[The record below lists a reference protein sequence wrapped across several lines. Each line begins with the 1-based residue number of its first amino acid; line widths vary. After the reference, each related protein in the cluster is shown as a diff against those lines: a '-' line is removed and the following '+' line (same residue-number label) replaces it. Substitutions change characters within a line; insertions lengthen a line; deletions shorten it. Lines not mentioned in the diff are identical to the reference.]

1 MASIKLVLRI
11 NQEDKTGHSPLYIRL
26 IKDRKTK
33 FIATGVK
40 LKENE
45 WDDIKQKV
53 KRNYPNSTRMNAF
66 LSQKIADA
74 EAMVADN
81 ERKRGNISAKRL
93 KEAIKGKDIKNFFE
107 YAYERCERIKNNV
120 SPQTYRAYKM
130 NIQKF
135 EKFLGTNE
143 IYFEDITVTVL
154 NDYVNYLSNKL
165 KNGNTTIRYSLNILA
180 IMFKDAIREEII
192 TLNTYPFASVRIKKD
207 KSTRLFLNKE
217 QIEQLKNHKSSSGQ
231 TDTYF
236 RDMFIFSCYA
246 GGLRFGDVVTL
257 QWKNYDENEQRIRLN
272 IRKTKRSHQF
282 KIGQSA
288 LEILKK
294 YRKDDV
300 DPEDFI
306 FPIISEANFFEQ
318 SNEYQLKVIAAKNTL
333 CGQKLRRIGK
343 ELEFPFS
350 LSFHLSRHTFATQA
364 LANGMRIEYVSK
376 LLDHSDIGTTQI
388 YAKIVNDEL
397 DKAVEQYIK

>member
-1 MASIKLVLRI
+1 MASIKLVLRT

-45 WDDIKQKV
+45 WDDVKQKV

-107 YAYERCERIKNNV
+107 YAYERCERIRGNV
-120 SPQTYRAYKM
+120 SPQTYKAYKM

-154 NDYVNYLSNKL
+154 NDYVNFMSNRL
-165 KNGNTTIRYSLNILA
+165 KNGSTTMHYALNILA
-180 IMFKDAIREEII
+180 IMFKDAIREEVIS
-192 TLNTYPFASVRIKKD
+192 LNTYPFASVRIKKD

-282 KIGQSA
+282 KVGQSA
-288 LEILKK
+288 LEILNKYKK
-294 YRKDDV
+294 ETSEPDDFV
-300 DPEDFI
+300 

>member
-1 MASIKLVLRI
+1 MASIKLVLRT

-33 FIATGVK
+33 FIVTGIK

-45 WDDIKQKV
+45 WDDVKQKV

-107 YAYERCERIKNNV
+107 YAYERCERVRGNV
-120 SPQTYRAYKM
+120 SPQTYKAYKM

-154 NDYVNYLSNKL
+154 NDYVNFMSNRL
-165 KNGNTTIRYSLNILA
+165 KNGSTTMHYALNILA
-180 IMFKDAIREEII
+180 IMFKDAIREEVIS
-192 TLNTYPFASVRIKKD
+192 LNTYPFASVRIKKD

-217 QIEQLKNHKSSSGQ
+217 QIEQLKNHKSSFGQ

-246 GGLRFGDVVTL
+246 GGLRFSDVVTL

-282 KIGQSA
+282 KVGQSA
-288 LEILKK
+288 LEILNKYKK
-294 YRKDDV
+294 ETSESD
-300 DPEDFI
+300 DFI

-397 DKAVEQYIK
+397 DKAVEKYIL